1 MGEQFVSSFRGTK
14 VEKRCIF
21 PGLKYLAAKEGQDF
35 RLQKPISAQSPTFAQ
50 NTVAMSAI
58 LLSSDKPED
67 IRLLV
72 ELAERLGV
80 HFWSIPK
87 RAQQLQVLRKS
98 AGNATLEA
106 TPEDVPD
113 YLVAQLLEE
122 IRLERLALNQQSES
136 VKTLLLSKPL
146 RETFDVEA
154 IKREQHW
161 QGQHDKLAIMQLI
174 EEMDI
179 EEPIE
184 TLLAQLTK

>member
-1 MGEQFVSSFRGTK
+1 
-14 VEKRCIF
+14 
-21 PGLKYLAAKEGQDF
+21 
-35 RLQKPISAQSPTFAQ
+35 
-50 NTVAMSAI
+50 MSAI

-80 HFWSIPK
+80 RLWSIP
-87 RAQQLQVLRKS
+87 RRSQQLQVRQEL
-98 AGNATLEA
+98 AANALLES
-106 TPEDVPD
+106 TPRDIPD
-113 YLVAQLLEE
+113 DLVAQLLEE
-122 IRLERLALNQQSES
+122 IRLERLAPSQQSES
-136 VKTLLLSKPL
+136 VKALLLSKPL

-174 EEMDI
+174 EEMGI

-184 TLLAQLTK
+184 ILLAQLTK